1 MNTLSLAKKPSLRPS
16 NTNNMDLSQDYMSS
30 PDKTS
35 PEKPNSSMT
44 DSRYS
49 ATNKIF
55 KPAINKY
62 QAHLIE
68 ENEDEEEIDQVE
80 ENFGGPVKKQGFY
93 GGDGP
98 FETPNIVSYNMSS
111 DAKDK
116 QNSLKNRN
124 LDRKLPL
131 VLQKV
136 FRGSNIVTSEKEI
149 ANLYLNLPG
158 FLQYDTELVFSLQ
171 KDKNFDNLEKNLA
184 SWNKAPVVVLLYF
197 AGERFG
203 GFASDTWELSKTRNF
218 GDVKSCFLFNLKK
231 DIKIPCMKN
240 TNTCLFSNGNGA
252 FGFGGTDLV
261 FTNDFER
268 CSSELENC
276 YTFNLQG
283 RPEECKTLLAG
294 AMTFKPENVEFWVLT
309 QMRSSMD
316 F

>member
-1 MNTLSLAKKPSLRPS
+1 MGKKPSLRPS
-16 NTNNMDLSQDYMSS
+16 NSQNVDLSSDDRSS

-49 ATNKIF
+49 TTNKIF

-68 ENEDEEEIDQVE
+68 ENEDEEETDQID
-80 ENFGGPVKKQGFY
+80 ENFVGVNKKTGFY
-93 GGDGP
+93 GGGDVQ
-98 FETPNIVSYNMSS
+98 FETPTIISYNMSN

-116 QNSLKNRN
+116 QNMLKARN
-124 LDRKLPL
+124 LDRKLPM

-136 FRGSNIVTSEKEI
+136 FKGSSILTSEKEI
-149 ANLYLNLPG
+149 FNLYLNLPG
-158 FLQYDTELVFSLQ
+158 LLQYDTELVFSLQ

-184 SWNKAPVVVLLYF
+184 SYGKSPVVALLYF
-197 AGERFG
+197 AGEKFG
-203 GFASDTWELSKTRNF
+203 GFASEAWDLAKTRNF

-231 DIKIPCMKN
+231 DAKIPCMKN
-240 TNTCLFSNGNGA
+240 VNTCLFSNGSGV
-252 FGFGGTDLV
+252 FGFGGSDLV
-261 FTNDFER
+261 FSNDFEK

-283 RPEECKTLLAG
+283 KSEENKTLLAG
-294 AMTFKPENVEFWVLT
+294 VMTFKPENVEFWILT